1 MERLSDR
8 PAHPAARPL
17 PGPARGENRL
27 IAAREKLGLAVLAVE
42 RARRGT
48 LARVR
53 RSRLLLWRHRAPI
66 ADDLVLAPPDLRL
79 QDPSFAEEVASGS
92 MGLAGLTAALAGNSP
107 FALHPPDPAWAREL
121 NGFGWLRHFA
131 ADRTLENE
139 AVARRLV
146 QDWIATT
153 RRRNA
158 HAWAPDIVGRRII
171 SWLSHASLIL
181 DGAERRPYRAV
192 MLSLE
197 DQATYL
203 SASWRNAPDGYP
215 RLVALIGLTQAGLCI
230 AGHERRL
237 PAAEKCLAAELER
250 QILADGGHVSRNPA
264 VLLELLLDLLPLRQC
279 FAAHTRKPDEALTAA
294 IQRMMP
300 MLSRLRLG
308 DGQLGRFNGMGI
320 TERDA
325 LATVLAYDTGG
336 HVEHATG
343 STASGYVRLARGAT
357 VVLLDAG
364 AAPPLALAGEACA
377 GCLSFELSTGGS
389 MLLVNAGAPGP
400 AHGTLRASSRGTSCH
415 NTLELGG
422 QSSSKLV
429 RARGLGTGASIQHPD
444 HVTCGVGGVD
454 DTAGGGI
461 VLKASHDGYR
471 DRFGLIHTRT
481 LALDPAGNRL
491 EGRDQLDGGDKGELR
506 FSWDVPFAVHFHLHP
521 RASARLADGD
531 KAAVLIL
538 PGGERW
544 RLSAS
549 GAALT
554 IEEST
559 HFADVRGPLKA
570 QQVVL
575 RAVCYGAADVS
586 WTLERLGSLQLESEE
601 SG

>member
-1 MERLSDR
+1 
-8 PAHPAARPL
+8 
-17 PGPARGENRL
+17 
-27 IAAREKLGLAVLAVE
+27 
-42 RARRGT
+42 
-48 LARVR
+48 
-53 RSRLLLWRHRAPI
+53 
-66 ADDLVLAPPDLRL
+66 
-79 QDPSFAEEVASGS
+79 
-92 MGLAGLTAALAGNSP
+92 MGLAGLTAALAGTSP
-107 FALHPPDPAWAREL
+107 FTLNPPDPAWAREL

-153 RRRNA
+153 RRRNLT
-158 HAWAPDIVGRRII
+158 AWAPDIVGRRII

-203 SASWRNAPDGYP
+203 SASWRTAPDGYP

-279 FAAHTRKPDEALTAA
+279 FAARTCKPDEALPAA

-300 MLSRLRLG
+300 MLDRLRLG
-308 DGQLGRFNGMGI
+308 DGQLGRFNGMGL

-336 HVEHATG
+336 HVEHATA
-343 STASGYVRLARGAT
+343 STASGYARLARGGT
-357 VVLLDAG
+357 VVLMDAG

-377 GCLSFELSTGGS
+377 GCLSFELSTAGG

-400 AHGTLRASSRGTSCH
+400 AHGRLRASSRGTSCH
-415 NTLELGG
+415 NTLELAG

-429 RARGLGTGASIQHPD
+429 RARGLGAAPIQHPD
-444 HVTCGVGGVD
+444 HVTCSVD
-454 DTAGGGI
+454 ETAGGSI
-461 VLKASHDGYR
+461 VLQASHDGYR

-481 LALDPAGNRL
+481 LTLDPGGNRL
-491 EGRDQLDGGDKGELR
+491 EGRDRLDGGDKGELR

-521 RASARLADGD
+521 RASARLAGEE

-559 HFADVRGPLKA
+559 HFADVRGPLRA

-575 RAVCYGAADVS
+575 RGVCYGAADVS

>member
-1 MERLSDR
+1 MERLSHR
-8 PAHPAARPL
+8 PAHPAARRL
-17 PGPARGENRL
+17 PGPARTENRL

-279 FAAHTRKPDEALTAA
+279 FAARTRKPDEALTAA

-377 GCLSFELSTGGS
+377 GCLSFELSAGGS
-389 MLLVNAGAPGP
+389 LLLVNAGAPGP

-444 HVTCGVGGVD
+444 HVTCGVGASTIPPAAASCSRHPTTATATASASSTPAPSPSTRPATGWRAATSS
-454 DTAGGGI
+454 TAG
-461 VLKASHDGYR
+461 
-471 DRFGLIHTRT
+471 T
-481 LALDPAGNRL
+481 
-491 EGRDQLDGGDKGELR
+491 
-506 FSWDVPFAVHFHLHP
+506 
-521 RASARLADGD
+521 RASFASPGTCRSPCISICIRAPAPGWRTGTRPPCSFCPAASAGGSRHRAQRSLSRKARTS
-531 KAAVLIL
+531 
-538 PGGERW
+538 PMCE
-544 RLSAS
+544 
-549 GAALT
+549 
-554 IEEST
+554 
-559 HFADVRGPLKA
+559 VRSRPS
-570 QQVVL
+570 
-575 RAVCYGAADVS
+575 R
-586 WTLERLGSLQLESEE
+586 
-601 SG
+601 